1 MPDDL
6 LGAVGRLDSNY
17 ASNVFQ
23 DAETE
28 GNVFQEK
35 PRISVEYHS
44 IGNGWILWKHR
55 EDNSAVTYV
64 CIEDALQAAFIT
76 YLTIVHGTDAF
87 TNRQNLR
94 KLKSGET
101 RQKRRF
107 YFLNL
112 LVKEFDFVSTI
123 FCQIFVQKRH
133 FTCFK
138 SLLAIP
144 ILKEGVD
151 STGMNDLIRGGER

>member
-6 LGAVGRLDSNY
+6 LSAVGRLDSNY

-23 DAETE
+23 NAETE

-35 PRISVEYHS
+35 PRICVQYHS
-44 IGNGWILWKHR
+44 IGLSWILWKHR
-55 EDNSAVTYV
+55 EDNPAVADV
-64 CIEDALQAAFIT
+64 CIEDAFQAAFIT

-87 TNRQNLR
+87 ANRQNLR

-112 LVKEFDFVSTI
+112 LVEEFDFVSTL
-123 FCQIFVQKRH
+123 FGQIFVQKRH

-151 STGMNDLIRGGER
+151 STGMNDLI